1 MNKKYVESR
10 EVLKVSFQQLQHVV
24 FIAKAEKKMSDFK
37 VIYWHLYVNV
47 DDDTCSNQ

>member
-1 MNKKYVESR
+1 MNKTYVESH

-24 FIAKAEKKMSDFK
+24 FIAKAEKMSDFK

-47 DDDTCSNQ
+47 DDGTCSNQ